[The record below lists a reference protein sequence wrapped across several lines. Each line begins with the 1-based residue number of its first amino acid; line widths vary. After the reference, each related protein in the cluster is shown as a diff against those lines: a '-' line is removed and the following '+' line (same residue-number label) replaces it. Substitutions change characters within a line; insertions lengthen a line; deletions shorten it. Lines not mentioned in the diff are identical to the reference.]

1 MLKEVD
7 LNKVFVID
15 IETVPLYEF
24 FEEMPL
30 QMQAFFNQKIKSQVA
45 GDDLVWNLSL
55 LYNFSNTFARK

>member
-7 LNKVFVID
+7 LNKAFVID

-30 QMQAFFNQKIKSQVA
+30 QMQALWDNKTQ
-45 GDDLVWNLSL
+45 
-55 LYNFSNTFARK
+55 